1 MAIDSFNISFFLFYN
16 FRDVLASEVLK
27 EETLASLSINDT
39 IYDDVKNSE
48 HHGQGDGPP
57 VETTSH

>member
-1 MAIDSFNISFFLFYN
+1 MYYIRVITC

-27 EETLASLSINDT
+27 KEGALALSINDSA
-39 IYDDVKNSE
+39 YEDVKNSE

-57 VETTSH
+57 VETTTH